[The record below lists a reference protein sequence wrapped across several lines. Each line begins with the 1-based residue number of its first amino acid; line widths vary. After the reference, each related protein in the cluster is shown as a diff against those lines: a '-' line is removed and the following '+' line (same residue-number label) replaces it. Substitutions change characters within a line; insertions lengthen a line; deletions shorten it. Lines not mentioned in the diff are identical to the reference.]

1 MSYRSRGARSRLG
14 LWLAVALVVPLASL
28 YAGHNLFNNSAVGGI
43 SIDPTGVVR
52 DADIDSLKMRL
63 EQLRK
68 DLDAPAPE
76 INTPVEMRKISLRQ
90 LEAAIRDAIT
100 NNLGQLPEEIQFLAG
115 IQRIQYVFVY
125 PEKNDIVL
133 AGPGEGWRV
142 DDGGNIVGVT
152 TGRPVLRLDDLLVA
166 LRFVHEAREVGISC
180 SIDPTPEGL
189 QRLNEVLAQQR
200 SSGQQLNPARLEPV
214 LKEAL
219 GPQTITL
226 TGVPPTSH
234 FARVMVAADY
244 HMKRLAMNVVPSPVR
259 GLPSYLD
266 LAKNSNELQTSNP
279 RWWLACNYD
288 SIAKS
293 ENGLA
298 WELRGPGVKTL
309 TEDNLFTEEGTV
321 RANRGKT
328 SPLAQKWADQ
338 MTERYDELSGRNP
351 VFGELRNLMDMC
363 VVAAIIEKYNLR
375 SAADIEL
382 PLLYDNQSELALEN
396 WNAPKSVAPVCSF
409 VRARRGWVVSASGGV
424 QVDSWQVADKTV
436 DAPELAD
443 LHRQAATADSASW
456 WWN

>member
-1 MSYRSRGARSRLG
+1 
-14 LWLAVALVVPLASL
+14 
-28 YAGHNLFNNSAVGGI
+28 
-43 SIDPTGVVR
+43 
-52 DADIDSLKMRL
+52 
-63 EQLRK
+63 
-68 DLDAPAPE
+68 
-76 INTPVEMRKISLRQ
+76 
-90 LEAAIRDAIT
+90 
-100 NNLGQLPEEIQFLAG
+100 
-115 IQRIQYVFVY
+115 
-125 PEKNDIVL
+125 
-133 AGPGEGWRV
+133 
-142 DDGGNIVGVT
+142 
-152 TGRPVLRLDDLLVA
+152 
-166 LRFVHEAREVGISC
+166 SC

-309 TEDNLFTEEGTV
+309 TE
-321 RANRGKT
+321 
-328 SPLAQKWADQ
+328 
-338 MTERYDELSGRNP
+338 
-351 VFGELRNLMDMC
+351 
-363 VVAAIIEKYNLR
+363 
-375 SAADIEL
+375 
-382 PLLYDNQSELALEN
+382 
-396 WNAPKSVAPVCSF
+396 
-409 VRARRGWVVSASGGV
+409 
-424 QVDSWQVADKTV
+424 
-436 DAPELAD
+436 
-443 LHRQAATADSASW
+443 
-456 WWN
+456 